1 MMLHD
6 KLKNNHIILASQS
19 PRRQMLLEGLGL
31 EFEILPADVEEI
43 YPAELRHFEIAVFLS
58 ELKANAFDL
67 SKLCDNCLIITAD
80 TLVWKDDQI
89 LLKPKDDQDARQ
101 ILRNLSGEM
110 HEVITGVTLRT
121 RQKMKTFHVITKV
134 FFNSLTDEEIRYYV
148 SHYHPFDKA
157 GAYGAQDWIGYVGI
171 EKIEGCYF
179 NVVGLP
185 VQQLWKEL
193 NDFLN

>member
-6 KLKNNHIILASQS
+6 KLKNYHIILASQS
-19 PRRQMLLEGLGL
+19 PRRQILMKGLGL

-43 YPAELRHFEIAVFLS
+43 YPPELRHHEIAVFLS
-58 ELKANAFDL
+58 ELKAKAFEL
-67 SKLCDNCLIITAD
+67 SELCDNCLIITAD
-80 TLVWKDDQI
+80 TIVWKDKQI
-89 LLKPKDDQDARQ
+89 LLKPKDDQDAYNT
-101 ILRNLSGEM
+101 LKTLSGKM

-121 RQKMKTFHVITKV
+121 KQKMKTFYVITKV
-134 FFNSLTDEEIRYYV
+134 YFNSLTDEEIRYYV